1 MVTAGIICEFD
12 PFHNGHLYLLETA
25 RKELKADRIV
35 CVMSGSFTQ
44 RGKPAGWD
52 KFARARAAAACGADL
67 VLELPFAY
75 AVNFADLFARGGVR
89 VLDRLGCVDYL
100 VFGSECGDTERL
112 KNAAEQALK
121 EGGRQSIKEQLS
133 SGEAYAK
140 AVTTASSDPAL
151 FEEPNDTLA
160 VCYIKELIRQNS
172 CIKPYAV
179 KRLNAMHGAVEA
191 LDGFASGSYIRDL
204 AAKTGSLEAVKDLI
218 PEKAYKELSV
228 CSVWTAEDE
237 ERLFAIVR
245 SAVLRSSAE
254 DIACVPEVSEG
265 LENRIK
271 ACVCSAADMDSFIKG
286 IKSKRY
292 TYARVARAL
301 MQFVCGFT
309 KADLEL
315 FEKEEA
321 CYAKVLAFNS
331 NGASV
336 LKDAA
341 AKSSIDIISNVN
353 KASVSSAAAQKML
366 ELDIKAADMY
376 SIIKGRPI
384 DNYSDKICV
393 PTQIK

>member
-12 PFHNGHLYLLETA
+12 PFHNGHRYLLEAA

-35 CVMSGSFTQ
+35 CIMSGSFTQ

-52 KFARARAAAACGADL
+52 KFARAHAAAACGADL

-75 AVNFADLFARGGVR
+75 AVNFADLFAKGGVR
-89 VLDRLGCVDYL
+89 ALDRLGCVDYL

-112 KNAAEQALK
+112 TAAAELALK
-121 EGGRQSIKEQLS
+121 EDSRQSIKDQLS
-133 SGEAYAK
+133 SGAAYAK
-140 AVTTASSDPAL
+140 AVTTASADPGL
-151 FEEPNDTLA
+151 FEGPNDTLA

-172 CIKPYAV
+172 RIRPFAV
-179 KRLNAMHGAVEA
+179 KRVNAMHGAESA

-204 AAKTGSLEAVKDLI
+204 TAKTGSLEAAKDLI
-218 PEKAYKELSV
+218 PAEAYRELAE
-228 CSVWTAEDE
+228 CSVWTAEDDA
-237 ERLFAIVR
+237 RLFAIVR
-245 SAVLRSSAE
+245 SSVLRASAE
-254 DIACVPEVSEG
+254 EIACVPEVSEG

-271 ACVCSAADMDSFIKG
+271 ACASSASDLDSFIKA

-292 TYARVARAL
+292 TYARIARAL
-301 MQFVCGFT
+301 MQLVCGFT
-309 KADLEL
+309 KADLDL

-331 NGASV
+331 TGAAV

-341 AKSSIDIISNVN
+341 KGSIDIISNIN
-353 KASVSSAAAQKML
+353 KASVSGPAAQKMM
-366 ELDIKAADMY
+366 ELDIRAADMY
-376 SIIKGRPI
+376 SIIKGRQI
-384 DNYSDKICV
+384 DKYSDKICV